1 MRLTAYLPINSL
13 VTIHGLCGSQD
24 DDGTDDGTDDGLFIL
39 PNNARP
45 LFYSYDVFGAN
56 GGVLTR
62 SGASEEAT
70 KLLDS
75 LLELRRK
82 DSRVRYLGKS
92 GFGRD
97 NLTGC

>member
-13 VTIHGLCGSQD
+13 VSIHGLCGSQD
-24 DDGTDDGTDDGLFIL
+24 DDGTDDGLCIL
-39 PNNARP
+39 PNNSRP

-82 DSRVRYLGKS
+82 DSRVGYLGRS

-97 NLTGC
+97 KLTGC